1 MGTDPNSTNGR
12 RGAKVPY
19 RPASGRAKPAG
30 TPFQRFIARA
40 ALVIGYVAL
49 LGLLL
54 LAVGLWFLNEAYRE
68 VRRNIN
74 SLVNTDLPEGSQ
86 ATRIYA
92 RDYNPQNGHGTLL
105 GVVVGQENRQ
115 SVSYDQIPPLLIAC
129 LLSTEDKDFFYHGGV
144 DFKGTTR
151 ALVRILRRGGEV
163 KGGGSTITQQ
173 LARNV
178 YLPSIKSEK
187 TLNRKIQEAIFA
199 SALEQRFTKQGLLE
213 SYLNYS
219 NLGGMT
225 YGVKAAARKYFAKD
239 LASLTLAE
247 CALLAGMPQAPTS
260 YNPYYHPEAAE
271 SRRKEV
277 LRLLKRRLDSDFFEK
292 LEQADPQ
299 KFKNLK
305 ITAEEIDAAIAN
317 PPKFKKWRDET
328 IMHAPYFTTYLK
340 DIVLP
345 RSYDEDRVM
354 NQGLIFQTTIDPQIQ
369 QWAEQILKEKIDK
382 YRKGSRVSQGAVVV
396 MEAHSGEVLACVGG
410 YQWDSPN
417 AKGEPD
423 KYNRAMLA
431 SRQVGS
437 SFKPFVYATA
447 YEQGFPTSLLLR
459 DAPLRNVNGKPWP
472 TNSGGGYSGMVS
484 IFFAFQM
491 SKNAACVD
499 LANNFTGIPAVIET
513 ARRMGISAELPEVES
528 LPLGV
533 ADIRPVEMA
542 EAFTTF
548 PNMGRHV
555 KHSMIRR
562 VYSNNGVLLESN
574 DGETAIAARSNQ
586 AISTETAW
594 IMIQNMQRCVERGTG
609 GRARV
614 DGMTICGKTG
624 TCEDYSDAWFVGYSP
639 ELVIAVWVGND
650 DYKKKMNRMFGGN
663 CPAETFGALMSKIH
677 SSHAKYKKGKF
688 DKPEGVKFSGFGSA
702 VTGGA
707 LPGAEKTE
715 EEKAAEEAKKKE
727 EAGGGGDDNGFYE
740 QWQPPREGDV
750 FF

>member
-1 MGTDPNSTNGR
+1 MGTDSNNGGAARGARVPSAPGRGR
-12 RGAKVPY
+12 RPEQP
-19 RPASGRAKPAG
+19 RG
-30 TPFQRFIARA
+30 TPFQRFVARTA
-40 ALVIGYVAL
+40 IVIGYLCLVAL
-49 LGLLL
+49 LA
-54 LAVGLWFLNEAYRE
+54 LAVGLWFMNQAYVE
-68 VRRNIN
+68 VRKNIN

-92 RDYNPQNGHGTLL
+92 RDYNPDNGHGTLL

-115 SVSYDQIPPLLIAC
+115 SVSYEQLPPELIAC
-129 LLSTEDKDFFYHGGV
+129 FLSTEDKDFFYHGGV
-144 DFKGTTR
+144 DFKGTAR
-151 ALVRILRRGGEV
+151 ALARILGRGGEV

-178 YLPSIKSEK
+178 YMPSIRSEK

-199 SALEQRFTKQGLLE
+199 NALEQRFSKQNLLE
-213 SYLNYS
+213 SYLNYC
-219 NLGGMT
+219 NLGGQT
-225 YGVKAAARKYFAKD
+225 HGVKAAARKYFAKD
-239 LASLTLAE
+239 LNSLSLAE

-260 YNPYYHPEAAE
+260 YNPYHHPEAAE
-271 SRRKEV
+271 ARRQDV
-277 LRLLKRRLDSDFFEK
+277 LRLLKRRIGTDFFAK
-292 LEQADPQ
+292 LQQADPQ
-299 KFKNLK
+299 KFKGFELS
-305 ITAEEIDAAIAN
+305 AAEIDEAINN
-317 PPKFKKWRDET
+317 PPKFKKWHDET
-328 IMHAPYFTTYLK
+328 IMRAPYFTTYIK

-345 RSYDEDRVM
+345 STYDADRVM
-354 NQGLIFQTTIDPQIQ
+354 NQGLIFQTTIDPLIQ
-369 QWAEQILKEKIDK
+369 QWAEETLKTKIEK
-382 YRKGSRVSQGAVVV
+382 YRKTKRVSQGAVVV
-396 MEAHSGEVLACVGG
+396 VDAHSGEVLACVGG

-417 AKGEPD
+417 AKGDPD

-447 YEQGFPTSLLLR
+447 YEQGFPTTLLLR

-472 TNSGGGYSGMVS
+472 TNSGGGYAGMVS
-484 IFFAFQM
+484 IFYAFQM

-513 ARRMGISAELPEVES
+513 ARRMGLTAVLPEVES

-555 KHSMIRR
+555 DSIVIRR
-562 VYSNNGVLLESN
+562 VYSNNGVLLESH

-614 DGMTICGKTG
+614 DGMTVCGKTG
-624 TCEDYSDAWFVGYSP
+624 TCEDFSDAWFVGYSP

-650 DYKKKMNRMFGGN
+650 DYKKKMNHMFGGD

-677 SSHAKYKKGKF
+677 TSHPRYKKSKF
-688 DKPEGVKFSGFGSA
+688 EKPEGVKFNGFGGA

-707 LPGAEKTE
+707 LPGEEKKE
-715 EEKAAEEAKKKE
+715 EEKPGEEGKAEDTK
-727 EAGGGGDDNGFYE
+727 GDDNGFYE